1 MKHIKSNP
9 RVIFEIAI
17 SFISSRFINRYKVGA
32 KAEKISRVSAF
43 SSLKLI
49 LEMINA
55 PSAKIECS
63 PIKVTTNLINLQFSR
78 NFSGASK
85 GESIEN
91 NKW

>member
-17 SFISSRFINRYKVGA
+17 SFISCRFIKRYKVGA
-32 KAEKISRVSAF
+32 KAEKISNVKACI
-43 SSLKLI
+43 SLKLI

-55 PSAKIECS
+55 QSAKIACS
-63 PIKVTTNLINLQFSR
+63 PIKVTTNLINLQLSR
-78 NFSGASK
+78 NSSGASK
-85 GESIEN
+85 GEAIEN